1 MSETN
6 AGKVALDALARA
18 NTAIRERITLWTV
31 TVAVIFTAGGWAT
44 YLRFVKGF
52 EVATNLSN
60 AQPWGIW
67 VGVATLCGVG
77 LSAGGF
83 AIAAAVYLL
92 GMERYRPILRA
103 AVMVAFLG
111 YVSVVLGYAWE
122 LGLPWNF
129 WHPLVMWNRSS
140 VLFEVIWC
148 ITLYTTVLALE
159 FSPAL
164 VEKIPSRAIREW
176 YLRWQ
181 HRILIGLVLIGVLLS
196 SLHQSFLGGLFII
209 FKGKMYPLW
218 YSNYQTTLFYVSAIP
233 AGMAMVI
240 MAVYLSVRSLNV
252 RINLDLIAEVSRV
265 ITPLL
270 VVFALFRFTDLARQH
285 ALAYLFKPVVET
297 AYFWVEIALFVVA
310 PIVLFQ
316 WQRTRQ
322 NPLGLYWASAVTIAG
337 FMVHRINVSITSLE
351 RVTQAH
357 YVPKW
362 TELAVTVMLAAAA
375 VLAFRWAVLHLNIF
389 PRQQQPVT
397 PRRVLYA
404 RVMQSPGVA
413 D

>member
-1 MSETN
+1 MFPKIMEKITMWRVLVAIIFA
-6 AGKVALDALARA
+6 AG
-18 NTAIRERITLWTV
+18 I
-31 TVAVIFTAGGWAT
+31 WAT

-52 EVATNLSN
+52 EVATNMSN

-67 VGVATLCGVG
+67 VGLATLCGVG

-83 AIAAAVYLL
+83 AIAGGVYLL

-103 AVMVAFLG
+103 AVMIAFLG
-111 YVSVVLGYAWE
+111 YLSVCAGYAWE

-129 WHPLVMWNRSS
+129 WHPLVMWNRAS
-140 VLFEVIWC
+140 VLFEVVWC
-148 ITLYTTVLALE
+148 IMLYTTVLALE

-164 VEKIPSRAIREW
+164 AEKIPWKSAREM

-218 YSNYQTTLFYVSAIP
+218 YSNYQTTLFYMSAIP
-233 AGMAMVI
+233 AGMAMII
-240 MAVYLSVRSLNV
+240 MALYLCVRSLNV
-252 RINLDLIAEVSRV
+252 RIDLRILDDLGRMISPILV
-265 ITPLL
+265 I
-270 VVFALFRFTDLARQH
+270 FALFRFGDLARQN
-285 ALAYLFKPVVET
+285 ALGYLFKPVSET
-297 AYFWVEIALFVVA
+297 GYFWLEVALFIVV
-310 PIVLFQ
+310 
-316 WQRTRQ
+316 
-322 NPLGLYWASAVTIAG
+322 PLVMFNLRRVRETPVGLYWAAAATIAG

-351 RVTQAH
+351 RATHAG

-362 TELAVTVMLAAAA
+362 PEMAVTVMLITAA
-375 VLAFRWAVLHLNIF
+375 VIAFRLAVLHLKIF
-389 PRQQQPVT
+389 PRTEPAQLPHFSYPVSYSPQPG
-397 PRRVLYA
+397 A
-404 RVMQSPGVA
+404 A

>member
-1 MSETN
+1 MRVPKITMWRVLVGLIFA
-6 AGKVALDALARA
+6 AG
-18 NTAIRERITLWTV
+18 I
-31 TVAVIFTAGGWAT
+31 WAT

-83 AIAAAVYLL
+83 AIAGSVYLL

-111 YVSVVLGYAWE
+111 YLSVCAGYAWE

-129 WHPLVMWNRSS
+129 WHPLIMWNRSS
-140 VLFEVIWC
+140 VLFEVVWC
-148 ITLYTTVLALE
+148 IMLYTTVLALE

-164 VEKIPSRAIREW
+164 VEKIPWAPVRDW
-176 YLRWQ
+176 YLRWH
-181 HRILIGLVLIGVLLS
+181 HRILIALVLIGVLLS

-218 YSNYQTTLFYVSAIP
+218 YSQYQTTLFYLSAIP
-233 AGMAMVI
+233 AGMAMII
-240 MAVYLSVRSLNV
+240 MALWLCVRSLNV
-252 RINLDLIAEVSRV
+252 RIEMRILDDFSRV

-270 VVFALFRFTDLARQH
+270 VIFTLFRFVDLARQN
-285 ALAYLFKPVVET
+285 ALGYLFRPVEET
-297 AYFWVEIALFVVA
+297 AYFWLEIALFIVV
-310 PIVLFQ
+310 PVVMFNLPRVR
-316 WQRTRQ
+316 QR
-322 NPLGLYWASAVTIAG
+322 PVGLYWASAVTIAG

-351 RVTQAH
+351 RATHAG

-362 TELAVTVMLAAAA
+362 PELAVTLMLVTAA
-375 VLAFRWAVLHLNIF
+375 VLAFRWAVLHLKMF
-389 PRQQQPVT
+389 PQTMKVSPAVLQL
-397 PRRVLYA
+397 PRTTGYA
-404 RVMQSPGVA
+404 FPAPPSGAVN
-413 D
+413 